1 MVATLPTPV
10 GPLHRYKQHLPG
22 GWPGHAPGTV
32 AGRKSTLALRTS
44 PAGIGNRMD
53 RGAKSAGQRAHRA
66 AVRDPPGPPGEGN
79 ALGGNRHDGSSESL
93 FGDAL
98 SSGVGAALHGGA
110 SQPAQCP
117 STAGSRTSPGRSPEC
132 AGGPQG
138 DRRSHRELGRKPL
151 GRAPGRSLRGTS
163 RSAGRNRTATR
174 WHALAA
180 LSRPLLA
187 SDALPERIAIGK
199 SFRPTA
205 SRTCR
210 SKPKTPREDQ
220 NQIPCGC
227 QSPLEKALEE
237 DISIWQKPGHFYFAL
252 TRTCHLTSPPQ
263 TSCHLEDPPIGSC
276 CELSPGTQ
284 QHGKSLDNAMT
295 RTRQVV

>member
-1 MVATLPTPV
+1 
-10 GPLHRYKQHLPG
+10 
-22 GWPGHAPGTV
+22 
-32 AGRKSTLALRTS
+32 
-44 PAGIGNRMD
+44 MD
-53 RGAKSAGQRAHRA
+53 RGTKSAGQRAHRA
-66 AVRDPPGPPGEGN
+66 AVRDSPGPPGEGN

-98 SSGVGAALHGGA
+98 SSGVGAALHGDA

-151 GRAPGRSLRGTS
+151 GRAPGRSLCGTS

-187 SDALPERIAIGK
+187 SDTLPERTAIGK

-210 SKPKTPREDQ
+210 SKPKTPSEDQ

-252 TRTCHLTSPPQ
+252 TQPQNARLPCLRVAAMFHSSDGIIYKDSRTVRCTSPVESVIFRATNRGFTCLFRQ
-263 TSCHLEDPPIGSC
+263 LN
-276 CELSPGTQ
+276 
-284 QHGKSLDNAMT
+284 SL
-295 RTRQVV
+295 

>member
-1 MVATLPTPV
+1 
-10 GPLHRYKQHLPG
+10 
-22 GWPGHAPGTV
+22 
-32 AGRKSTLALRTS
+32 
-44 PAGIGNRMD
+44 MD
-53 RGAKSAGQRAHRA
+53 RGTKSAGQRAHRA
-66 AVRDPPGPPGEGN
+66 AVRDSPGPPGEGN

-98 SSGVGAALHGGA
+98 SSGVGAALHGDA

-199 SFRPTA
+199 SFRPTS

-210 SKPKTPREDQ
+210 SKPKTPPSDK
-220 NQIPCGC
+220 NKKPCSC
-227 QSPLEKALEE
+227 QSPFCKAFEE
-237 DISIWQKPGHFYFAL
+237 HISISHKPHHFSFAL
-252 TRTCHLTSPPQ
+252 PLTN
-263 TSCHLEDPPIGSC
+263 I
-276 CELSPGTQ
+276 
-284 QHGKSLDNAMT
+284 
-295 RTRQVV
+295 

>member
-1 MVATLPTPV
+1 
-10 GPLHRYKQHLPG
+10 
-22 GWPGHAPGTV
+22 
-32 AGRKSTLALRTS
+32 
-44 PAGIGNRMD
+44 MD

-187 SDALPERIAIGK
+187 SDALPERTAIGK

-210 SKPKTPREDQ
+210 SKPKTPSEDQ

-252 TRTCHLTSPPQ
+252 TRICYQSSPQRGSRGSSGQVPRNGILGNWRTHTSMMRPHPEKP
-263 TSCHLEDPPIGSC
+263 TSWDWRGGSSSAD
-276 CELSPGTQ
+276 LLAGLQ
-284 QHGKSLDNAMT
+284 FRIQHPDKP
-295 RTRQVV
+295 

>member
-1 MVATLPTPV
+1 
-10 GPLHRYKQHLPG
+10 
-22 GWPGHAPGTV
+22 
-32 AGRKSTLALRTS
+32 
-44 PAGIGNRMD
+44 MD
-53 RGAKSAGQRAHRA
+53 RGAKSAGQRADRA

-79 ALGGNRHDGSSESL
+79 ALGRNRHDGSSESL

-98 SSGVGAALHGGA
+98 SSGVGAALHGDA

-138 DRRSHRELGRKPL
+138 DRRSHRELRRKPL

-187 SDALPERIAIGK
+187 SAALPERTAIGK

-210 SKPKTPREDQ
+210 SKSKTPREDQ

-252 TRTCHLTSPPQ
+252 TAALSSSLPSEGHHLV
-263 TSCHLEDPPIGSC
+263 L
-276 CELSPGTQ
+276 
-284 QHGKSLDNAMT
+284 M
-295 RTRQVV
+295 RQRYGADVAILKNRASALFCSSTTAIATKRGAYWW

>member
-1 MVATLPTPV
+1 
-10 GPLHRYKQHLPG
+10 
-22 GWPGHAPGTV
+22 
-32 AGRKSTLALRTS
+32 
-44 PAGIGNRMD
+44 MD
-53 RGAKSAGQRAHRA
+53 RGAKAAGERAHRA

-205 SRTCR
+205 PRICR

-252 TRTCHLTSPPQ
+252 TRICRAPLGFACGAYRVFMRTTTRGRYVSHLRCSEFLTPPFPALPGWA
-263 TSCHLEDPPIGSC
+263 TFFRASGAPVFSRSFWNLPV
-276 CELSPGTQ
+276 LS
-284 QHGKSLDNAMT
+284 
-295 RTRQVV
+295 